1 MSKDSKQSMDP
12 FTAELEK
19 ASLKDIQEA
28 IIWRLGDIQ
37 KSTETIVQLSGNCD
51 DTFCHK
57 EVLRSV
63 AHDLRDVLA
72 KMHTI
77 EQYLDM
83 VQQASVF
90 MSCVIS

>member
-1 MSKDSKQSMDP
+1 MDP

-37 KSTETIVQLSGNCD
+37 KSTETIVQLSRNCD
-51 DTFCHK
+51 DTFWHK

-72 KMHTI
+72 KMHMI

-83 VQQASVF
+83 VQ
-90 MSCVIS
+90 

>member
-1 MSKDSKQSMDP
+1 MSKDTKQTMDP

-19 ASLKDIQEA
+19 AGLKDIQEA
-28 IIWRLGDIQ
+28 IIWRLGDIW
-37 KSTETIVQLSGNCD
+37 KSSKTIVELSTYCD

-83 VQQASVF
+83 VK
-90 MSCVIS
+90 

>member
-28 IIWRLGDIQ
+28 IIWKLGDIV
-37 KSTETIVQLSGNCD
+37 KSGETIVELSGNCED
-51 DTFCHK
+51 SFCHK
-57 EVLRSV
+57 DVLHSA

-72 KMHTI
+72 KMEMI

-83 VQQASVF
+83 IQ
-90 MSCVIS
+90 

>member
-19 ASLKDIQEA
+19 AGLKDIQEA
-28 IIWRLGDIQ
+28 IIWKLGDIQ
-37 KSTETIVQLSGNCD
+37 KSSETIVELSGNCD
-51 DTFCHK
+51 DSFCHND
-57 EVLRSV
+57 VLHSV

-72 KMHTI
+72 KIQMI

-83 VQQASVF
+83 IQ
-90 MSCVIS
+90 

>member
-19 ASLKDIQEA
+19 AGLKDIQEA
-28 IIWRLGDIQ
+28 IIWKLGDIQ
-37 KSTETIVQLSGNCD
+37 KSSETIAELSENCD
-51 DTFCHK
+51 YTFCHK
-57 EVLRSV
+57 DVLRSV

-72 KMHTI
+72 KMQMI

-83 VQQASVF
+83 IQ
-90 MSCVIS
+90 

>member
-28 IIWRLGDIQ
+28 IIW
-37 KSTETIVQLSGNCD
+37 KSSETIAELSGHCED
-51 DTFCHK
+51 SFCHK
-57 EVLRSV
+57 DVLRSA

-72 KMHTI
+72 KMQTI

-83 VQQASVF
+83 IQ
-90 MSCVIS
+90 

>member
-1 MSKDSKQSMDP
+1 MSKDTKQSTDP

-37 KSTETIVQLSGNCD
+37 KSSETIVELSGNCD

-57 EVLRSV
+57 DVLRSV

-72 KMHTI
+72 KMHMI

-83 VQQASVF
+83 VQ
-90 MSCVIS
+90 

>member
-1 MSKDSKQSMDP
+1 MSKDTKQSMDP
-12 FTAELEK
+12 FMAELEK

-28 IIWRLGDIQ
+28 IILRLGDIR
-37 KSTETIVQLSGNCD
+37 KSSETIVELSGNCD

-57 EVLRSV
+57 DVLRSV

-72 KMHTI
+72 KMPTI

-83 VQQASVF
+83 VQ
-90 MSCVIS
+90 

>member
-1 MSKDSKQSMDP
+1 MSKDTKNSMDP

-19 ASLKDIQEA
+19 AGLKDIQEA
-28 IIWRLGDIQ
+28 IIWKLGDIR
-37 KSTETIVQLSGNCD
+37 KSSETILELSSNCD

-72 KMHTI
+72 KMETI

-83 VQQASVF
+83 V
-90 MSCVIS
+90 

>member
-12 FTAELEK
+12 FTAELQK

-28 IIWRLGDIQ
+28 IIWKLGDIV
-37 KSTETIVQLSGNCD
+37 KSSENIAELSGHCED
-51 DTFCHK
+51 SFCHK
-57 EVLRSV
+57 DVLHSA

-72 KMHTI
+72 KMQTI

-83 VQQASVF
+83 IQ
-90 MSCVIS
+90 

>member
-12 FTAELEK
+12 FMAELEK

-28 IIWRLGDIQ
+28 IIWKLGDIV
-37 KSTETIVQLSGNCD
+37 KSSETIAELSRTCD
-51 DTFCHK
+51 DSCCHK
-57 EVLRSV
+57 DMLHSA

-72 KMHTI
+72 KMETI

-83 VQQASVF
+83 IQ
-90 MSCVIS
+90 